1 MVPGGIWGGLNV
13 ILKAPAHSNTYAGDT
28 FYQRFCRDA
37 VDVDA
42 YSLQG
47 RVMQASK
54 STAVNLYKRTE
65 YEIWK
70 LKFYYGH

>member
-1 MVPGGIWGGLNV
+1 MVIPMRA
-13 ILKAPAHSNTYAGDT
+13 ILFISVVVGMLWT
-28 FYQRFCRDA
+28 
-37 VDVDA
+37 VDA

-54 STAVNLYKRTE
+54 SMAVNLYKRTE

-70 LKFYYGH
+70 LKFYS

>member
-1 MVPGGIWGGLNV
+1 MRAVLFVSVFVGMLWV
-13 ILKAPAHSNTYAGDT
+13 VDT
-28 FYQRFCRDA
+28 
-37 VDVDA
+37 

-54 STAVNLYKRTE
+54 ATAMRLYKRTD

-70 LKFYYGH
+70 LKFYNSH

>member
-1 MVPGGIWGGLNV
+1 MVTPMRA
-13 ILKAPAHSNTYAGDT
+13 ILFISVFVGMLWT
-28 FYQRFCRDA
+28 
-37 VDVDA
+37 VDA

-65 YEIWK
+65 YELWK

>member
-1 MVPGGIWGGLNV
+1 MRAMLFVSVFVGMLWTV
-13 ILKAPAHSNTYAGDT
+13 DT
-28 FYQRFCRDA
+28 
-37 VDVDA
+37 

-54 STAVNLYKRTE
+54 DMAVTE

-70 LKFYYGH
+70 LKFYYSH

>member
-1 MVPGGIWGGLNV
+1 MRAMLFVSAFVGMLWTV
-13 ILKAPAHSNTYAGDT
+13 DT
-28 FYQRFCRDA
+28 
-37 VDVDA
+37 

-54 STAVNLYKRTE
+54 DTAAYLYRRTE

-70 LKFYYGH
+70 LKFYYSR

>member
-1 MVPGGIWGGLNV
+1 MRVMLFASVFVGMLWTV
-13 ILKAPAHSNTYAGDT
+13 DT
-28 FYQRFCRDA
+28 
-37 VDVDA
+37 

-54 STAVNLYKRTE
+54 SMALNLYKRTE

>member
-1 MVPGGIWGGLNV
+1 MVIPMRA
-13 ILKAPAHSNTYAGDT
+13 ILIVSVFVGMLWT
-28 FYQRFCRDA
+28 
-37 VDVDA
+37 VDA

-54 STAVNLYKRTE
+54 SMAVDLYKRTE

>member
-1 MVPGGIWGGLNV
+1 MRAVLFVSVFVGMLWV
-13 ILKAPAHSNTYAGDT
+13 VDT
-28 FYQRFCRDA
+28 
-37 VDVDA
+37 

-54 STAVNLYKRTE
+54 ATTMRLYKRTD

-70 LKFYYGH
+70 LKFYNSH

>member
-1 MVPGGIWGGLNV
+1 MRAALFIGVFVGMLWTV
-13 ILKAPAHSNTYAGDT
+13 DT
-28 FYQRFCRDA
+28 
-37 VDVDA
+37 

-54 STAVNLYKRTE
+54 SMAVYLYKRTE

-70 LKFYYGH
+70 LKFYYSR

>member
-1 MVPGGIWGGLNV
+1 MRAMLFVSVFVGMLWTV
-13 ILKAPAHSNTYAGDT
+13 DT
-28 FYQRFCRDA
+28 
-37 VDVDA
+37 

-54 STAVNLYKRTE
+54 YMAVSLYRRTE

-70 LKFYYGH
+70 LKFYYSH

>member
-1 MVPGGIWGGLNV
+1 MRAML
-13 ILKAPAHSNTYAGDT
+13 ILSVFVGMLWTVDT
-28 FYQRFCRDA
+28 
-37 VDVDA
+37 

-54 STAVNLYKRTE
+54 DMAVDLYKRTE

-70 LKFYYGH
+70 LKFHYSR

>member
-1 MVPGGIWGGLNV
+1 MVIPMRA
-13 ILKAPAHSNTYAGDT
+13 ILFIGVVVGMLWTVDT
-28 FYQRFCRDA
+28 
-37 VDVDA
+37 

-54 STAVNLYKRTE
+54 TMAVFLYKRTE

-70 LKFYYGH
+70 LKFYYSR

>member
-1 MVPGGIWGGLNV
+1 MRAVLFIGVFVGMLWTV
-13 ILKAPAHSNTYAGDT
+13 DT
-28 FYQRFCRDA
+28 
-37 VDVDA
+37 

-54 STAVNLYKRTE
+54 SMAVYLYKRTE

-70 LKFYYGH
+70 LKFYYGR

>member
-1 MVPGGIWGGLNV
+1 MLTPMRAMLFIGVFVGMLWTV
-13 ILKAPAHSNTYAGDT
+13 DT
-28 FYQRFCRDA
+28 
-37 VDVDA
+37 

-54 STAVNLYKRTE
+54 SMAVYLYKRTE

-70 LKFYYGH
+70 LKFYYGR